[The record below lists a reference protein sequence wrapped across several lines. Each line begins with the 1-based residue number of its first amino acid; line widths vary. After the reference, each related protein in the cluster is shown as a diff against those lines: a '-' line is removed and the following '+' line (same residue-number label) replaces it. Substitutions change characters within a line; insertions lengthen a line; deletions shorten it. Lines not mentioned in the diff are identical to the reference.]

1 MKKYV
6 LLLILIFTITSVSFA
21 TGYIPNVNPGDAN
34 VGQFK
39 NVAVTIIATMK
50 WVGYVVAIG
59 MLIYVGIKY
68 TMAAADEKAS
78 MKGVLVKVVTGSLII
93 AGATTIVDFVLTLSS

>member
-1 MKKYV
+1 MKKCV

-21 TGYIPNVNPGDAN
+21 TSYIPNPNPIDAN
-34 VGQFK
+34 VGNFK
-39 NVAVTIIATMK
+39 SVAISIIGTLK

-78 MKGVLVKVVTGSLII
+78 MKGVLVKVITGSLII